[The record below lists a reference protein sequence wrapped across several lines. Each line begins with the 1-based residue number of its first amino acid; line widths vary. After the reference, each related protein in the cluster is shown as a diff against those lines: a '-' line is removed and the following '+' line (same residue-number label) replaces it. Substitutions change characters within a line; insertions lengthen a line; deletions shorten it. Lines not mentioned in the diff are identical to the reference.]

1 MNGKIEQHQQ
11 AVIVDPDVTILERSE
26 VTHIGK
32 CTRGVNGISRAA
44 GKASTIVTSI
54 TTVSV

>member
-32 CTRGVNGISRAA
+32 CTREGKRDILRRGTRICNRYINNSRF
-44 GKASTIVTSI
+44 
-54 TTVSV
+54 